1 MMESLEFNHIKIL
14 RKKLNLKVLLKVKYL
29 SMKKKRKISPE
40 KNIKIILKTNEKFHL
55 KNIRAIQ

>member
-29 SMKKKRKISPE
+29 SMKKKRKISPM
-40 KNIKIILKTNEKFHL
+40 KSIKILKKTNGKFHL
-55 KNIRAIQ
+55 KNIQAIQ